1 MKRLL
6 VLLVPL
12 LFFAQVQGADLFLDD
27 FQHYRHKVRTALGM
41 DTSSTA
47 LADTTINDL
56 VREAVFHIIPT
67 TQFRA
72 REFSFATTY
81 KNSKYVLDTA
91 IMEIISVEW
100 FEKDSIKTMIYAPRN
115 IWYSLP
121 LKLTSTESEAYSRRA
136 SYYDYTDSLIFIFP
150 IPIEAD
156 DSIRILASTKLPDL
170 MTKDTL
176 KIIPIEFRDAV
187 LKYTVFLAA
196 RSRSHPLMQMFWQ
209 EYQEAITNTR
219 NAYGRPANTS
229 PAP

>member
-6 VLLVPL
+6 LFVILMFLVTPL
-12 LFFAQVQGADLFLDD
+12 YAADLFLDD
-27 FQHYRHKVRTALGM
+27 FQHYRHKIRTALGM

-56 VREAVFHIIPT
+56 VREAVYHIIPT

-72 REFSFATTY
+72 REFTFATTY
-81 KNSKYVLDTA
+81 KNSKYALDTA

-136 SYYDYTDSLIFIFP
+136 SYYDYTDSLIFIYP

-156 DSIRILASTKLPDL
+156 DSIRILASTQLV
-170 MTKDTL
+170 DTL
-176 KIIPIEFRDAV
+176 INHPEVIPIEFRDAV
-187 LKYTVFLAA
+187 LKYATYLAA
-196 RSRSHPLMQMFWQ
+196 RSRSHPLTPVFWQ
-209 EYQEAITNTR
+209 EYQESITNTR
-219 NAYGRPANTS
+219 NAYGRPADTS